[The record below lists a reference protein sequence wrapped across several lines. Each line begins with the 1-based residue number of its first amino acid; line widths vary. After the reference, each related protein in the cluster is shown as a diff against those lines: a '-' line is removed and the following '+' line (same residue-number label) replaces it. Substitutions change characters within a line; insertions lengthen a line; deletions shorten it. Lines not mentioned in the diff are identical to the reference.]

1 MVNKRESDNAS
12 ISDDDNTRKRALPE
26 GNAVNKSSISIA
38 PPVKKFKPTSV
49 DSGNQLELDQKKLS
63 YVSGQIYKYVP
74 EEDLTNSLLYN
85 HPVFSNVEKTPQ
97 LDAFIKNLLE
107 DNNRHFSVNA
117 DKKWSVTQNKIR
129 NVMGPLAKS
138 WSALDDIVH
147 SVEVFL
153 INKFAILIN
162 EVHTAIL

>member
-1 MVNKRESDNAS
+1 MVNERKSENAS
-12 ISDDDNTRKRALPE
+12 LSDDDNTRKRAFPE

-49 DSGNQLELDQKKLS
+49 DSGNQLELDQEKLS
-63 YVSGQIYKYVP
+63 YVNDQIYKYVP

-85 HPVFSNVEKTPQ
+85 HPVSSNAEKTPQ
-97 LDAFIKNLLE
+97 LDAFIKNLLQE
-107 DNNRHFSVNA
+107 NNRHFSVNA

-129 NVMGPLAKS
+129 NLIGPLTKS

-162 EVHTAIL
+162 EVNTTIL